1 MGRLLF
7 MLVVLLMLTF
17 ICVSISRLL
26 KRNGIA
32 HKDNRKS
39 NIVLAAIGIV
49 MALGICVFAYE
60 IKHAKEIDDKESFLW
75 DDYDEKKDKT
85 LK

>member
-1 MGRLLF
+1 MI
-7 MLVVLLMLTF
+7 T
-17 ICVSISRLL
+17 
-26 KRNGIA
+26 
-32 HKDNRKS
+32 

-60 IKHAKEIDDKESFLW
+60 IKHAKQVDDKEAFLW